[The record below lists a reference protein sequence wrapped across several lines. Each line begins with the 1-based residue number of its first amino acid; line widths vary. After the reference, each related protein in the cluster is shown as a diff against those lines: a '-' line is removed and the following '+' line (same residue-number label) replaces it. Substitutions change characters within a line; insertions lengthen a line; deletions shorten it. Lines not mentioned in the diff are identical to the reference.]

1 MKELDYHPNFW
12 GNVYWDFLDFP
23 KKIWG
28 LGAPPPMGPGTP
40 KCLILDIWGGPGT
53 DRGRGPQT
61 QNFFWEVQE
70 VPIDFAIK
78 IRWVVQLLHGFL

>member
-12 GNVYWDFLDFP
+12 SNVYWDFLDFP

-28 LGAPPPMGPGTP
+28 LRAPPAICTGTP
-40 KCLILDIWGGPGT
+40 KMPYFRHLGGPGT

-61 QNFFWEVQE
+61 TKIFWDVQE
-70 VPIDFAIK
+70 VPTDIAPK
-78 IRWVVQLLHGFL
+78 IRLVVQLLHGFL